1 MTLSYDLPDALLE
14 IGRRAWQRGWVAG
27 NDGNFSYR
35 LDADTI
41 LATPT
46 MVSKGFMQRHDLLV
60 IGMEGNPLPH
70 QPLGSTR
77 RTTTEIRLHL
87 NAYRQRPDIRAV
99 YHVHP
104 PHATAFA
111 AAGIPM
117 PKGVLEE
124 FELVLG
130 EIPMVPYRPTG
141 TWEFARGLD
150 PWIRTHNAFLLA
162 NHGAVT
168 FGADPFDAYYRME
181 VLDHTCRVLLLLAGE
196 QGAWRRIGL
205 NNLKALLAVKK
216 ANNLS
221 DPRFHQSDDELMDD
235 SVMTTSTD
243 AAPSPPFAAPPWD
256 GKTWPM
262 VTDEPKKG

>member
-1 MTLSYDLPDALLE
+1 MPPSHDIPDALLE
-14 IGRRAWQRGWVAG
+14 VGRRAWQRAWVAG

-46 MVSKGFMQRHDLLV
+46 MVSKGFMTREDLVL
-60 IGMEGNPLPH
+60 IDMNGDPLAH

-77 RTTTEIRLHL
+77 KTTTEIRLHL
-87 NAYRQRPDIRAV
+87 NAYQHRPDIRAV

-111 AAGIPM
+111 AAGVPM

-130 EIPMVPYRPTG
+130 QIPTVPYRPTG

-150 PWIRTHNAFLLA
+150 PWIADHNAFLLA

-168 FGADPFDAYYRME
+168 FGVDPFDAYYRME
-181 VLDHTCRVLLLLAGE
+181 VLDHTCRILLLAGE
-196 QGAWRRIGL
+196 QGAWRRLGL
-205 NNLKALLAVKK
+205 ENLRALLAVKA
-216 ANNLS
+216 ANGIP
-221 DPRFHQSDDELMDD
+221 DPRNEQTDHELLDDTVIP
-235 SVMTTSTD
+235 SRT
-243 AAPSPPFAAPPWD
+243 PQSPPPFSGPTWD
-256 GKTWPM
+256 GKTWP
-262 VTDEPKKG
+262 VVVDEPKKG

>member
-1 MTLSYDLPDALLE
+1 MTTTHDIPDALLE
-14 IGRRAWQRGWVAG
+14 VGRRAWQRGWVAG

-35 LDADTI
+35 LDEETI

-46 MVSKGFMQRHDLLV
+46 MVSKGFMRREDLVL
-60 IGMEGNPLPH
+60 IDTHGEPLPH

-87 NAYRQRPDIRAV
+87 NAYHHRPDIRAV

-111 AAGIPM
+111 ISSIPM

-130 EIPMVPYRPTG
+130 EIPLIPYRPTG
-141 TWEFARGLD
+141 SWEFARGLD
-150 PWIRTHNAFLLA
+150 PWITTHSAFLLA

-168 FGADPFDAYYRME
+168 FGVDPFDAYYRME
-181 VLDHTCRVLLLLAGE
+181 VLDHTCRILLLAQQLGGWQRMGVE
-196 QGAWRRIGL
+196 KLR
-205 NNLKALLAVKK
+205 ALLAVK
-216 ANNLS
+216 AATNLS
-221 DPRFHQSDDELMDD
+221 DPRVGQTDEELMDD
-235 SVMTTSTD
+235 HHMTTGHAQSVSFTG
-243 AAPSPPFAAPPWD
+243 AKWD
-256 GKTWPM
+256 GKTWPL